1 MATRFFVD
9 TGKGI
14 EYCET
19 QEQAI
24 ALAEQAIEHWREQC
38 DPEWPDEVD
47 SVCWGQVMGESVMV
61 EIDGGAFAEYRLSEP
76 AANSEGKGNQCESS

>member
-1 MATRFFVD
+1 MAKRFFVD
-9 TGKGI
+9 TGAGI

-19 QEQAI
+19 QSQAI

-47 SVCWGQVMGESVMV
+47 SVCWGEVKGESVPV
-61 EIDGGAFAEYRLSEP
+61 ALQDGECFDWVMR
-76 AANSEGKGNQCESS
+76 